1 MVALM
6 DTLSIYEQFR
16 AALGEDKAKVFAQTL
31 GTMIEE
37 AKNAATKDD
46 IRSLRDTVDASAS
59 RVDATLAALAEAQAR
74 TDQQLD
80 RLTTIVESLA
90 HAQVQTEKRLDRLEQ
105 AVEKLAEAQVRA
117 EGRLDRLT
125 QAVEKLAER
134 MDQLTARVD
143 TLAEGLKQLTARVDT
158 LAEGLKQLTAVV
170 EKLVIRSDRHEGTLL
185 ELTFRDR
192 LPSYLGRYL
201 RRAQVLQPADLL
213 DEVEA
218 SLESAEV
225 DDFLRADVLARGTVN
240 GEPTYMVGDVSYTA
254 DAGDVERAARRAGL
268 LKKASLPAVGLVA
281 CEAVHPE
288 TVAYAREQGVRIWAD
303 GVLLDERP

>member
-1 MVALM
+1 MAALM

-16 AALGEDKAKVFAQTL
+16 ASLGEEKAKVFAQTL

-46 IRSLRDTVDASAS
+46 VRLLRESLDASTA
-59 RVDATLAALAEAQAR
+59 
-74 TDQQLD
+74 
-80 RLTTIVESLA
+80 
-90 HAQVQTEKRLDRLEQ
+90 RLDRLEQ
-105 AVEKLAEAQVRA
+105 AVEKLADAQVRA
-117 EGRLDRLT
+117 EARLDRLEQT
-125 QAVEKLAER
+125 VEKLAQR
-134 MDQLTARVD
+134 MD
-143 TLAEGLKQLTARVDT
+143 
-158 LAEGLKQLTAVV
+158 QLTAVV

-185 ELTFRDR
+185 ELKFRDR

-201 RRAQVLQPADLL
+201 RRAKVLQPADLL

-225 DDFLRADVLARGTVN
+225 DDFLRADVLAQGTVN
-240 GEPTYMVGDVSYTA
+240 GEPTYVIGEVSYTA

-268 LKKASLPAVGLVA
+268 LRKASLPAVGLVA

>member
-6 DTLSIYEQFR
+6 DTLSIFEQFR
-16 AALGEDKAKVFAQTL
+16 ASLGEEKAKVFAQTL

-46 IRSLRDTVDASAS
+46 IRLLRESVDANAA
-59 RVDATLAALAEAQAR
+59 RVDAALATLAEAQVLAEAR
-74 TDQQLD
+74 LAGVEDRLERAEARLAGVEDRLERAEARLAGVEDRLERAEARLAGVED
-80 RLTTIVESLA
+80 RLT
-90 HAQVQTEKRLDRLEQ
+90 RLEQ
-105 AVEKLAEAQVRA
+105 AVEKLAE
-117 EGRLDRLT
+117 
-125 QAVEKLAER
+125 R
-134 MDQLTARVD
+134 MN
-143 TLAEGLKQLTARVDT
+143 
-158 LAEGLKQLTAVV
+158 QLTAVV

-185 ELTFRDR
+185 ELKFRDR

-201 RRAQVLQPADLL
+201 RRAKVLQPADLL

-225 DDFLRADVLARGTVN
+225 DDFLRADVLAQGTVN
-240 GEPTYMVGDVSYTA
+240 GEPTYVVGEVSYTA
-254 DAGDVERAARRAGL
+254 DASDVERAARRAAL
-268 LKKASLPAVGLVA
+268 LRKASLPAVGLVA

>member
-6 DTLSIYEQFR
+6 DTLSIFEQFR
-16 AALGEDKAKVFAQTL
+16 ASLGEEKAKVFAQTL

-46 IRSLRDTVDASAS
+46 IRLLRESVDANAA
-59 RVDATLAALAEAQAR
+59 RVDAALATLAEAQVLAEAR
-74 TDQQLD
+74 LAGVEDRLERAEARLAGVEDRLERAEARLAGVEDRLERAEARLAGVED
-80 RLTTIVESLA
+80 RLT
-90 HAQVQTEKRLDRLEQ
+90 RLEQ
-105 AVEKLAEAQVRA
+105 AVEKLAE
-117 EGRLDRLT
+117 
-125 QAVEKLAER
+125 R
-134 MDQLTARVD
+134 MN
-143 TLAEGLKQLTARVDT
+143 
-158 LAEGLKQLTAVV
+158 QLTAVV

-185 ELTFRDR
+185 ELKFRDR
-192 LPSYLGRYL
+192 LASYLGRYL
-201 RRAQVLQPADLL
+201 RRAKVLQPADLL

-225 DDFLRADVLARGTVN
+225 DDFLRADVLAQGTVN
-240 GEPTYMVGDVSYTA
+240 GEPTYVVGEVSYTA
-254 DAGDVERAARRAGL
+254 DASDVERAARRAAL
-268 LKKASLPAVGLVA
+268 LRKASLPAVGLVA